1 MKNGLLIWNIALT
14 LIAGYLVFDHF
25 SSGKKEAT
33 ATKTVS
39 KDPPAANTG
48 FRIAYFDM
56 DSVEN
61 NFNMVKKAR
70 QEIDGREKKY
80 NNDVAAMEM
89 DRQQRIE
96 GYQKRNM
103 NQAEI
108 EEARSEIAHLD
119 DYNRQKKQDLFQE
132 LQEFRNKKQLYLQS
146 LIKEFLE
153 DYNKD
158 KTYTYIFANDHGL
171 FYYCDTAY
179 NITGDIISRLNERYS
194 KEYQESTNKENK
206 E

>member
-103 NQAEI
+103 ALI
-108 EEARSEIAHLD
+108 VHGRCARH
-119 DYNRQKKQDLFQE
+119 
-132 LQEFRNKKQLYLQS
+132 EFCEKIHCR
-146 LIKEFLE
+146 
-153 DYNKD
+153 
-158 KTYTYIFANDHGL
+158 HGPHPAQH
-171 FYYCDTAY
+171 T
-179 NITGDIISRLNERYS
+179 
-194 KEYQESTNKENK
+194 
-206 E
+206 